1 MRETVGG
8 GEQEGHMNETLTTRE
23 EVAPQRSEGGG
34 KTLGAQLPHPRM
46 ILINNVLTNWPYFL
60 SLL

>member
-1 MRETVGG
+1 MRLREVESRKDTS
-8 GEQEGHMNETLTTRE
+8 ETLTARE
-23 EVAPQRSEGGG
+23 EVAPRRSEGGG

-46 ILINNVLTNWPYFL
+46 ILINDVFTNWPYFV